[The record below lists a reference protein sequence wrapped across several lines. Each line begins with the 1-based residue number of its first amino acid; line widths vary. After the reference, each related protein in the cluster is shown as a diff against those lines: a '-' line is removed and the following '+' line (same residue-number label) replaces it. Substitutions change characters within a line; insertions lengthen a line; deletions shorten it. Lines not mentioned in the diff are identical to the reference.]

1 MNNRSGMGV
10 GGIRSVS
17 FYTLF
22 TCLEYLRLAREVK
35 YYESLYDFFRA

>member
-1 MNNRSGMGV
+1 
-10 GGIRSVS
+10 VS